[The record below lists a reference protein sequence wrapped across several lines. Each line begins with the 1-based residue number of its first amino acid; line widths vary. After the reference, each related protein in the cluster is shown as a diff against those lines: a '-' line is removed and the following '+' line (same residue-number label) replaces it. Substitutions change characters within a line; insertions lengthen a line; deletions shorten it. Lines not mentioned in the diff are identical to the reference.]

1 MGLFSFSGQL
11 CCLFPMDWGSTLT
24 ITMSLEVFWWILA
37 FWFSHT
43 ITVRHRHWRPL
54 PKYYPKKLFSR
65 KCVVLSLI
73 KVILR
78 LCYFIGHGCIDL
90 NFYDFV
96 LVGHGTSSGTHSH
109 VGNLT
114 EYTKLIFDHCDE
126 MKKNYP
132 DLPIFLFGHSIV
144 Q

>member
-1 MGLFSFSGQL
+1 MLNN
-11 CCLFPMDWGSTLT
+11 
-24 ITMSLEVFWWILA
+24 VF
-37 FWFSHT
+37 T
-43 ITVRHRHWRPL
+43 DQNT
-54 PKYYPKKLFSR
+54 YYPKMLWSR
-65 KCVVLSLI
+65 TCSCSFVDKSYFTI
-73 KVILR
+73 M
-78 LCYFIGHGCIDL
+78 LCCIDL
-90 NFYDFV
+90 NFYDYV

-109 VGNLT
+109 VGNFK

>member
-1 MGLFSFSGQL
+1 MFLR
-11 CCLFPMDWGSTLT
+11 TKILT
-24 ITMSLEVFWWILA
+24 I
-37 FWFSHT
+37 
-43 ITVRHRHWRPL
+43 
-54 PKYYPKKLFSR
+54 PKSYGVENVL
-65 KCVVLSLI
+65 VLSLM

-78 LCYFIGHGCIDL
+78 YVILSGHSCIDL
-90 NFYDFV
+90 NFFDYV

-109 VGNLT
+109 VGNFK